1 MASKFISDNLLEDLL
16 KIDIL
21 GSKGSRFALPRCHLL
36 LEINNRW
43 LSEDDLLLEIQT
55 YRPDGFG
62 IDLFMLDVMEIP
74 KEEIICETDQL
85 LWNVNLAL
93 PPRGTQLWMLN
104 LLEENMIRGKW
115 DLAYRFDS
123 KSSWMNA
130 PQPSLQQTPLRCLEL
145 FAGAYGGWKGAL
157 EVLNIFQVR
166 SQTVGIEIDER
177 ASKAYALSH
186 FANWLGPNVE
196 ITDDWLC
203 RNQENWIWQQ
213 DVLSERI
220 LKPLTFLGTSCGHHI
235 ITMSGLVISWTRER
249 SSEAWSKALVS
260 DSSGLQMDQTDVY
273 SIGAS
278 QQFSPS

>member
-21 GSKGSRFALPRCHLL
+21 GSKGSRFAPPCCHLL

-130 PQPSLQQTPLRCLEL
+130 PQPC
-145 FAGAYGGWKGAL
+145 A
-157 EVLNIFQVR
+157 V
-166 SQTVGIEIDER
+166 
-177 ASKAYALSH
+177 
-186 FANWLGPNVE
+186 
-196 ITDDWLC
+196 
-203 RNQENWIWQQ
+203 
-213 DVLSERI
+213 
-220 LKPLTFLGTSCGHHI
+220 
-235 ITMSGLVISWTRER
+235 
-249 SSEAWSKALVS
+249 
-260 DSSGLQMDQTDVY
+260 
-273 SIGAS
+273 
-278 QQFSPS
+278 